1 MSEFFIPNL
10 GIVQTGQ
17 PFRLADGRQF
27 NGEWLA
33 GASAEDRAA
42 IGAVPVNRAARPA
55 VDERYYT
62 VAEQWDGANITYEVM
77 ARPLA
82 DILQRRLADLAAK
95 RYAVE
100 TAGILLG
107 DAVIRTDEGSQ
118 SKINGAYA
126 LVQRLPET
134 LVDWKGANGW
144 TQLNA
149 AQMTA
154 IATAA
159 GQHVQACYTA
169 ERGHA
174 EALEAFA
181 SQDPP
186 DIEGL
191 IAHDIEA
198 GWPETAPSA

>member
-1 MSEFFIPNL
+1 MSEFYIPNL

-17 PFRLADGRQF
+17 SFRL
-27 NGEWLA
+27 NGVQYNDAWLA
-33 GASAEDRAA
+33 GASAEDLAA
-42 IGAVPVNRAARPA
+42 IGAVPVERAARPA
-55 VDERYYT
+55 VDERYYRVT
-62 VAEQWDGANITYEVM
+62 ETQDAHVISYAAEALPVE
-77 ARPLA
+77 
-82 DILQRRLADLAAK
+82 DILRRRLSELAAK

-107 DAVIRTDEGSQ
+107 EAVIRTDEASQ

-134 LVDWKGANGW
+134 MVDWKGANGW

-174 EALEAFA
+174 EALAALAAVE
-181 SQDPP
+181 DV
-186 DIEGL
+186 EGL
-191 IAHDIEA
+191 IAHDIED
-198 GWPETAPSA
+198 GWPETAPPA

>member
-1 MSEFFIPNL
+1 MSEFYIPNL
-10 GIVQTGQ
+10 GIVRTGQ

-33 GASAEDRAA
+33 GASEEDRAA
-42 IGAVPVNRAARPA
+42 IGAVPVERGARPV
-55 VDERYYT
+55 VDERYFRVIETQDAHVISYA
-62 VAEQWDGANITYEVM
+62 AESLPVT
-77 ARPLA
+77 
-82 DILQRRLADLAAK
+82 DILQRRLTDLAAK

-100 TAGILLG
+100 TAGVLLG

-169 ERGHA
+169 ERGHS
-174 EALEAFA
+174 EALAA
-181 SQDPP
+181 LAAAQDV
-186 DIEGL
+186 EGL
-191 IAHDIEA
+191 IAHDIED
-198 GWPETAPSA
+198 GWPETAPPA